1 VYCVLIITWY
11 GIEIGGIEVGGYTF
25 SLTAAM
31 VTLIA
36 SLSFYQCITTIL
48 DTLPVCDRRP

>member
-1 VYCVLIITWY
+1 MYCVLIITWY